1 MSWEMSA
8 SPHQNLL
15 HLLCSCSSELY
26 HHPLGHLSRRT
37 QGHSTLPH
45 ALLHQLSPLPVGH
58 SPSPVSCLL
67 SQTLY
72 SDILMTGLS
81 ATRFPLVQCFHIAAR
96 DTALKNRCDIP
107 YRAKPK
113 LLTLALPLRHSPAR
127 PQTTLEP
134 YLLPLL
140 HWISPLCE
148 HWALSQL
155 HGSTE
160 KEMDTIQKGI
170 QNTQVDGT
178 TQSPLHSLFCL
189 RYSVP
194 SLPGTGYR
202 ICDAIPNFPRQF
214 GLCFIFRAASSL
226 FVILGQH
233 LPHYVLSYF
242 SYMFRLLKDRGAHSS
257 FRCLVCDLA
266 SGT

>member
-1 MSWEMSA
+1 MSA

-26 HHPLGHLSRRT
+26 HHPLGHLSWRA

-45 ALLHQLSPLPVGH
+45 ALLHQPSPLPVGH
-58 SPSPVSCLL
+58 SPCPVSCLL

-81 ATRFPLVQCFHIAAR
+81 ATRFPLVQCSFHITAR
-96 DTALKNRCDIP
+96 DTAQKNRCDIP

-113 LLTLALPLRHSPAR
+113 LLTLALPLRHSPAK

-140 HWISPLCE
+140 HRISPLCE

-178 TQSPLHSLFCL
+178 IQSPLHSLFCL
-189 RYSVP
+189 RCSVP

-202 ICDAIPNFPRQF
+202 ICDAIPNFPTVRSVLHLRSCQF
-214 GLCFIFRAASSL
+214 FVRDSVTAFTPLCSKLFFIYVSPSPQGPWCPLFLSL
-226 FVILGQH
+226 PSV
-233 LPHYVLSYF
+233 
-242 SYMFRLLKDRGAHSS
+242 
-257 FRCLVCDLA
+257 
-266 SGT
+266 